1 MPEQVSAQG
10 TKNDAGKLG
19 THLLPTAPL
28 ESIARVLDFGAA
40 KYAPNNWRK
49 GLAYS
54 RVYGAILRHLWSWWR
69 GEDND
74 RETGLPHLAHAGC
87 EILFLLDY
95 HLGKP
100 ERRTVVD
107 DRAEHDRVTA
117 GDATVTVGNP
127 AE

>member
-1 MPEQVSAQG
+1 MAEQVSAQG
-10 TKNDAGKLG
+10 AKNDVGKLG

-28 ESIARVLDFGAA
+28 EEIARVLDFGAV

-54 RVYGAILRHLWSWWR
+54 RVYGAILRHLWAWWR

-107 DRAEHDRVTA
+107 DRALHEGVTPA
-117 GDATVTVGNP
+117 LDAVTPG
-127 AE
+127 